1 MTAYL
6 DASAL
11 VKLVTSESD
20 TDALRAF
27 LATRPSRATSIVALV
42 EVRRAVLR
50 RAPAALE
57 AVSALLAGVAVLSLD
72 EEIAGR
78 AGLVEPAT
86 LRTLDAI
93 HLASAETLGAD
104 LEAFVTYDERLA
116 AAARGARLPVAS
128 PSATG
133 SG

>member
-11 VKLVTSESD
+11 VKLVTSEDD

-27 LATRPSRATSIVALV
+27 LATRPSRATSIVAIV

-57 AVSALLAGVAVLSLD
+57 AVSAPLAGVAVLSLD

-116 AAARGARLPVAS
+116 TAARAARLPVAS
-128 PSATG
+128 PSGPG